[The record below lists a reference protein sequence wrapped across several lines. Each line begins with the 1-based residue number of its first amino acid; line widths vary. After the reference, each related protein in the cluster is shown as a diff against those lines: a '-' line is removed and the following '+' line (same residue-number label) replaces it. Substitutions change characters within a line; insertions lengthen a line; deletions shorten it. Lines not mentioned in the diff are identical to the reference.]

1 MAIKIYTKTGDD
13 GTTGLFGGT
22 RVPKDHLRIE
32 AYGTVDELN
41 SVLGVA
47 QSCDMP
53 EKLFPVIQRVSGL
66 LLTVG
71 ADLATPLNPP
81 PRYAIP
87 RVTEAEIEWLEQL
100 IDAYEE
106 ELEPLKNFIL
116 PGGTQAAAYLHLAR
130 TVCRRAERC
139 TVALGREE
147 EIGDIV
153 PKFLNRLSDFFF
165 VAARTAN
172 AYVGVHDTPWVNPAV

>member
-1 MAIKIYTKTGDD
+1 MKIYTKTGDD

-47 QSCDMP
+47 QSCGMP
-53 EKLFPVIQRVSGL
+53 EKLQPIMQRISGL

-87 RVTEAEIEWLEQL
+87 RIAQEDSLWLEGL
-100 IDAYEE
+100 IDTYEE
-106 ELEPLKNFIL
+106 DLEPLKSFIL
-116 PGGTQAAAYLHLAR
+116 PGGTQAASHLHFAR

-139 TVALGREE
+139 VVALAREE
-147 EIGDIV
+147 DIGAIV
-153 PKFLNRLSDFFF
+153 QPFLNRLSDFLF
-165 VAARTAN
+165 VAARMAN
-172 AYVGVHDTPWVNPAV
+172 YCAGINDIPWTNPAR